1 MSRYKKLKPTYN
13 FPTGNKYAV
22 DRSGFALFGF
32 TTGFS
37 SKKKAL
43 AFIKKKGGGKL
54 IIRRK

>member
-1 MSRYKKLKPTYN
+1 MTKYKTLKRTYSNPLGQRY
-13 FPTGNKYAV
+13 FV
-22 DRSGFALFGF
+22 DRSSNALFGA

-43 AFIKKKGGGKL
+43 AFIKRKGGGKL